1 MVETGRGWR
10 SDVDS
15 SVEDDI
21 IEVTDNNMTQS
32 NPDDQIRNRE
42 ELNETEDAD
51 LEMEEVE
58 IEEAPDR
65 SVKSARKGMIAIFPA
80 RQ

>member
-65 SVKSARKGMIAIFPA
+65 SVKSA
-80 RQ
+80 

>member
-15 SVEDDI
+15 SVEDDF
-21 IEVTDNNMTQS
+21 IEVTDNMTQS

-42 ELNETEDAD
+42 ELNETEDAN
-51 LEMEEVE
+51 LEMEVE

-65 SVKSARKGMIAIFPA
+65 SVKSAR
-80 RQ
+80 Q

>member
-15 SVEDDI
+15 SVEDDV

-42 ELNETEDAD
+42 ELNKTEDAD
-51 LEMEEVE
+51 LEMEEVG

-65 SVKSARKGMIAIFPA
+65 SVKSA
-80 RQ
+80 